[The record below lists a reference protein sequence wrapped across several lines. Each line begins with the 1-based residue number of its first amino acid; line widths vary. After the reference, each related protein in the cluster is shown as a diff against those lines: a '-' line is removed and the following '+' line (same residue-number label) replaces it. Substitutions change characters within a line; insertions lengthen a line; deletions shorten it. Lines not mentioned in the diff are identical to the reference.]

1 MFFKSKAIPL
11 QARLALGFRGAKGM
25 RSCFYC
31 GNTDENNFDVNGK
44 LQQLKVKS
52 IDKNLHNER
61 ASNHVY
67 ICERCGG
74 KI

>member
-11 QARLALGFRGAKGM
+11 QARQAVGFRGIQGV

-31 GNTDENNFDVNGK
+31 GNTDENNFDVQGK

-52 IDKNLHNER
+52 IDKNLNNDKIN
-61 ASNHVY
+61 NHIY
-67 ICERCGG
+67 ICERCRG
-74 KI
+74 KT